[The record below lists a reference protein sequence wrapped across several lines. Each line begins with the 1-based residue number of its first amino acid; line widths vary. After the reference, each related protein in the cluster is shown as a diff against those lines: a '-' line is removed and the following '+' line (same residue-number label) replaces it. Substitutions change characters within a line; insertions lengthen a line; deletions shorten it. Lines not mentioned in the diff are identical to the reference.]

1 MHQSIPAASSTHP
14 PPPPPWATAEYLPAF
29 SVPGVGYLQ
38 ILCCPGAGH
47 LPTRGRFPSVWQASG
62 FQSAYNYT
70 ENLYWERKQIGSF
83 VMGMQKLKRFVK
95 ACSWFCACFSSL
107 LIKPELQAAK
117 SGAIDVNQ
125 HFLVI
130 ESNFC
135 WYYLKNILFI
145 FIKLFTTYNFTA
157 LY

>member
-1 MHQSIPAASSTHP
+1 MHQSIPAAAKQPPHP
-14 PPPPPWATAEYLPAF
+14 PPPGDTAEHLPAL
-29 SVPGVGYLQ
+29 SVQGVGYLQ

-47 LPTRGRFPSVWQASG
+47 LPTPGTFPSVWQASG
-62 FQSAYNYT
+62 FLSAYYYT
-70 ENLYWERKQIGSF
+70 KDFTGNESRLAHLSWTWK
-83 VMGMQKLKRFVK
+83 KLERFVK
-95 ACSWFCACFSSL
+95 ACSWFCACISSL

-117 SGAIDVNQ
+117 SGTIDENQ
-125 HFLVI
+125 RFLVI

-145 FIKLFTTYNFTA
+145 FVKLFTTYNFTA